1 MAKRVQMIAPF
12 EALRGNVSG
21 KQKLLYAENDNPAY
35 EAPEGINYARNYKPR
50 YVVSMNSKTG
60 NVHFALKR
68 KHATVINDQTRSAM
82 GSLGATQDLFQHA
95 RKDLSVVGPLMAA
108 YNASAEKANGESY
121 YKWFAK
127 TADKAFRNKYGSI
140 SFLEVQNG
148 TTYSVKIDN
157 PFIEGTIG
165 APVAMSPAII
175 QKFFTSLCG
184 DTGFEIVVGGYPV
197 IAFQDMTWAQI
208 AENAQLNVSN
218 VTTVTSSGHTYVKI
232 GDSFVMKA
240 SAMAPEDWEYAEGS
254 DRIEWMEGYFY
265 KLTDISPLP

>member
-35 EAPEGINYARNYKPR
+35 EAPEGVNYARNYKPR

-60 NVHFALKR
+60 NVHFGLKR
-68 KHATVINDQTRSAM
+68 KHASVNNALTRSAM
-82 GSLGATQDLFQHA
+82 GSLGATQDLFRNA

-121 YKWFAK
+121 YKWFSK
-127 TADKAFRNKYGSI
+127 TADKAFRNKYGAI
-140 SFLEVQNG
+140 SFLEIKDG

-165 APVAMSPAII
+165 SPVSMTPAIV
-175 QKFFTSLCG
+175 QKFFASLCG
-184 DTGFEIVVGGYPV
+184 DTGFEITVGGFPV

-208 AENAQLNVSN
+208 AENDRLNVSN
-218 VTTVTSSGHTYVKI
+218 VTTVKSGSKTYVKI
-232 GDSFVMKA
+232 GDSFVMKS
-240 SAMAPEDWEYAEGS
+240 SALAPEDWEYAEGA
-254 DRIEWMEGYFY
+254 DRIEWMEGYNY
-265 KLTDISPLP
+265 KLTGIDPTA